1 MGLVRNSALA
11 LGSAYLAIG
20 SAAHA
25 QSNAAIAE
33 QLFLDGQ
40 KLMSAGSV
48 PEACAKFAD
57 SERLDPAIG
66 TLMHLA
72 ACHEKMGRFASAWSE
87 FSEVV
92 AQAHKA
98 GQTEREKYA
107 REHAAAIEGKL
118 PKVVIDL
125 PNPPQGTTVTLDG
138 SALPLSLLGTEMPL
152 DPGDHSLQIL
162 APGMKPW
169 RQPKVSVGANAVV
182 TRLQVTL
189 EQEAAQQPAVPSN
202 PAEGGA
208 APPLAPEHVPASGNV
223 GKRILGYSLGGL
235 GVVSLVVTAAEAVTS
250 AGRSSDENKYPA
262 GSSERQTVA
271 DQASAAQTYAI
282 VFGAAG
288 VAAIGAGLY
297 FVLTARDS
305 SSPAARLGV
314 TPMVGRALGGATVH
328 LDW

>member
-1 MGLVRNSALA
+1 VN
-11 LGSAYLAIG
+11 
-20 SAAHA
+20 
-25 QSNAAIAE
+25 
-33 QLFLDGQ
+33 
-40 KLMSAGSV
+40 AGSV

-87 FSEVV
+87 FSDVV

-98 GQTEREKYA
+98 NQTDREKYA

-125 PNPPQGTTVTLDG
+125 PNPPQGTAVTLDG
-138 SALPLSLLGTEMPL
+138 SALPLSVLGTEMPL

-169 RQPKVSVGANAVV
+169 RQPKLSVGANAVV
-182 TRLQVTL
+182 TRWQVTL
-189 EQEAAQQPAVPSN
+189 EEEAAQPS
-202 PAEGGA
+202 A
-208 APPLAPEHVPASGNV
+208 APSTSADAGSAAHPAALEHPPASGNV
-223 GKRILGYSLGGL
+223 ARRVIGYSLGGL
-235 GVVSLVVTAAEAVTS
+235 GAVSLVVTVAEAVTS
-250 AGRSSDENKYPA
+250 AGRSSDESKYPS

-271 DQASAAQTYAI
+271 DQASTAQTYAI

-288 VAAIGAGLY
+288 VVAIGAGVY
-297 FVLTARDS
+297 FVLTARDTS
-305 SSPAARLGV
+305 APAARLRI
-314 TPMVGRALGGATVH
+314 TPMLGRALGGATVH